1 MTQTRCTNNRV
12 GHNRVVVRGGSRW
25 YWFVIFVARQ
35 IIIRALSGGLR
46 IVGLENIPK
55 SGGVIYA
62 PNHVSMFDPPIVSC
76 ASRRA
81 VTFMAKEELFRTVI
95 IGPLIR
101 SVGAF
106 PVRRGPG
113 DISAIKLAIKKL
125 EEGNVLIMFPEG
137 TRGDGETLGKIQS
150 GVAML
155 AKRSGALV
163 VPVGV
168 SGSHKMLPKGA
179 KLPRFSRLKVA
190 FGEPFKYADT
200 ATAQTEKENR
210 KLFADELSRRIVE
223 QCRIAGLELRT
234 WPESADP
241 GSPDPGEKE
250 NGSSTPRQ
258 D

>member
-1 MTQTRCTNNRV
+1 MDR
-12 GHNRVVVRGGSRW
+12 RGNRW
-25 YWFVIFVARQ
+25 YWFVIFVVRQ
-35 IIIRALSGGLR
+35 IVLRALSGGMKV
-46 IVGLENIPK
+46 VGLENVPE
-55 SGGVIYA
+55 SGGVIFA

-76 ASRRA
+76 ASPRA
-81 VTFMAKEELFRTVI
+81 VMFMAKEELFRPPI
-95 IGPLIR
+95 LGSLIR

-113 DISAIKLAIKKL
+113 DMSAIKLAIEKL
-125 EEGNVLIMFPEG
+125 KHGNVLIMFPEG
-137 TRGDGETLGKIQS
+137 TRGDGKTLGEMQS

-168 SGSHKMLPKGA
+168 YGSHKILPKGA

-190 FGEPFKYADT
+190 FGEPIKYADI

-210 KLFADELSRRIVE
+210 KLFADELSRRLLV

-234 WPESADP
+234 GPVSADR
-241 GSPDPGEKE
+241 GSPDPGGTES
-250 NGSSTPRQ
+250 GSSTPRP